1 MTGKEFAAQMMDEC
15 GYQLKACLVGI
26 SDENFVATPL
36 AGMMS
41 IRDSLEHC
49 AEAYVAVQ
57 KGIAGEKH
65 SWGTYKFPAGSV
77 NELVDIFD
85 TERAKAVELSLEKF
99 DDDSHFV
106 KDYIVAHEFYH
117 VGQMVSVRL
126 ALGDGF
132 EPYSIYR
139 F

>member
-1 MTGKEFAAQMMDEC
+1 
-15 GYQLKACLVGI
+15 
-26 SDENFVATPL
+26 
-36 AGMMS
+36 MS
-41 IRDSLEHC
+41 
-49 AEAYVAVQ
+49 
-57 KGIAGEKH
+57 
-65 SWGTYKFPAGSV
+65 
-77 NELVDIFD
+77 ELIDIFD
-85 TERAKAVELSLEKF
+85 SERAKSVELSLEKF
-99 DDDSHFV
+99 DVDSHFV